1 LRCKVLVRNT
11 SIIMKTILANFV
23 LYLVF
28 NKKVVNIARFGI
40 LKKVLTKFGFEL
52 IA

>member
-1 LRCKVLVRNT
+1 LKCKVLVLNT
-11 SIIMKTILANFV
+11 SIIMKTMLANFV

-28 NKKVVNIARFGI
+28 NKMVKIAGFGI
-40 LKKVLTKFGFEL
+40 LKKVLTKFGFKL